1 MIGGNMKRLLISAAA
16 IIMATSAH
24 AADMPKIRVT
34 PLSRTSTTITGE
46 KIDVP
51 SSPEVVSSI
60 ATFPPGAELPI
71 PKHPWPHYVYV
82 LEGNLTVFNVDTGK
96 SFVAKQGQFIV
107 ETNANWHYGKNEGTV
122 PVKLLVIDQ
131 LPAGTKSNMT
141 LKK

>member
-1 MIGGNMKRLLISAAA
+1 MKRYVLALAAMAAA
-16 IIMATSAH
+16 SAAH
-24 AADMPKIRVT
+24 AADAPRISVA
-34 PLSRTSTTITGE
+34 PLARTSTTITGE

-51 SSPEVVSSI
+51 SNPEVVSSI

-71 PKHPWPHYVYV
+71 HKHPYPHYVYV

-107 ETNANWHYGKNEGTV
+107 ETNASWHYGKNEGTV

-131 LPAGTKSNMT
+131 LPAGVMSNMDV
-141 LKK
+141 KGSK

>member
-1 MIGGNMKRLLISAAA
+1 MKGILILGTA
-16 IIMATSAH
+16 ILVATSAH
-24 AADMPKIRVT
+24 AADAPKIGVQ
-34 PLSRTSTTITGE
+34 PIARTGTTISGE

-51 SSPEVVSSI
+51 SNPEVVTSI

-71 PKHPWPHYVYV
+71 HKHPYPHYVYV

-107 ETNANWHYGKNEGTV
+107 ETNAKWHYGKNEGAV

-131 LPAGTKSNMT
+131 LPAGTKSNMI
-141 LKK
+141 LKQ